1 MNKSVRFGALAGA
14 MMMLFTSV
22 SLLAQ
27 VPLAEGTVFVNTA
40 VAAWTDANGNSYT
53 PASGNVSVTTGFAAG
68 VSVTSP
74 ATVTPGSPS
83 TGNELAF
90 TITNSGNGTDQFS
103 VSTTAGA
110 GLTVSGYQIGS
121 ITYAFHADLN
131 AALAA
136 TNVGAG
142 DSIQVRVVYTVA
154 PGQGGQTL
162 PLTLTATSVRDI
174 TANGQST
181 TNVIPLVTAGV
192 NVTPDGASVQRLP
205 SNGTTYS
212 MVFVVSNTGN
222 GSDTFTLSAAS
233 SNTSVAT
240 IGLVTGTGVSGGTVT
255 LVSGMSVDVTVNYI
269 VLDVAAGSTSTIS
282 LTATSGVNATVD
294 DDGSL
299 IVTVIRSAVAVV
311 KEALRSDRTTTINS
325 TTDRVIPGEQINY
338 RVTVTNTGTA
348 AASTVV
354 VTDVL
359 PENVSYDPAA
369 GAAAISGSWSFSW
382 DAGTRTLT
390 ATLTGTLAGGASASF
405 WIPVTVQ

>member
-1 MNKSVRFGALAGA
+1 MNKSVRLGALAGA
-14 MMMLFTSV
+14 MMILFASV
-22 SLLAQ
+22 TLLGQ
-27 VPLAEGTVFVNTA
+27 VTLPEGTVFINTA
-40 VAAWTDANGNSYT
+40 VAAWTDANANSYT
-53 PASGNVSVTTGFAAG
+53 PAPGNVSLTTGFAAG
-68 VSVTSP
+68 VGVTSP

-90 TITNSGNGTDQFS
+90 TITNSGNGFDQFS
-103 VSTTAGA
+103 VSITAGP
-110 GLTVSGYQIGS
+110 GMTVSGYRLGS
-121 ITYAFHADLN
+121 TTYATLAELN
-131 AALAA
+131 VALAA
-136 TNVGAG
+136 TNVDAG
-142 DSIQVRVVYTVA
+142 DFIQPGVVYTVA
-154 PGQGGQTL
+154 PGQGGQTI
-162 PLTLTATSVRDI
+162 PLTLTATSVRDN

-192 NVTPDGASVQRLP
+192 NVTPDGANVQRLP

-233 SNTSVAT
+233 SNTSAAT
-240 IGLVTGTGVSGGTVT
+240 IGSVTGTGVSGGQVTVAAG
-255 LVSGMSVDVTVNYI
+255 SSVDVTVTYN

-282 LTATSGVNATVD
+282 LTATSGVNPAVA
-294 DDGSL
+294 DDGTL
-299 IVTVIRSAVAVV
+299 TVTVIRPAVAVV
-311 KEALRSDRTTTINS
+311 KEALRANRTTTINS
-325 TTDRVIPGEQINY
+325 TTDRVIPGELINY
-338 RVTVTNTGTA
+338 RVTVTNTGGA

-359 PENVSYDPAA
+359 PENVSYDPTA
-369 GAAAISGSWSFSW
+369 GAATISGTWTFSW